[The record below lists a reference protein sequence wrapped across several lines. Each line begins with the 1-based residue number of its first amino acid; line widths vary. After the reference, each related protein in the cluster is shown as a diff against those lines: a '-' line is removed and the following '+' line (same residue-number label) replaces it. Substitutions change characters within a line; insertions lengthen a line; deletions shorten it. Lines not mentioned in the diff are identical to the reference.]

1 MLKGWI
7 DGRENPPG
15 GIMDAPSAEL
25 MARWRNGDQE
35 AAEMLFRR
43 YVERLLAL
51 ARSRM
56 SSWLARHVDAEDVV
70 QSAYRT
76 FFAGALAGRYL
87 LRRNGDLWRLLA
99 AITIHKVQHQVER
112 HTAGKR
118 SVNRER
124 HFGSDS
130 SLFELQGQ
138 MLAREPTPEQA
149 AALAD
154 TLEEAFRGLEPVDR
168 RMVELRLQGS
178 GLDEIAADVRR
189 SERTVRR
196 VLERVK
202 GRLRQQYPESLDL

>member
-1 MLKGWI
+1 M
-7 DGRENPPG
+7 E
-15 GIMDAPSAEL
+15 APSAEL
-25 MARWRNGDQE
+25 MARWRKGDHE
-35 AAEMLFRR
+35 AAEILFRR

-56 SSWLARHVDAEDVV
+56 SSRLARCVDAEDVV

-76 FFAGALAGRYL
+76 FFDGALAGRYA

-118 SVNRER
+118 SVDRER

-138 MLAREPTPEQA
+138 MMAREPTPEQA

-154 TLEEAFRGLEPVDR
+154 TLEEVFRGLEPLER

-202 GRLRQQYPESLDL
+202 GRLRQQYPENLGL